1 MSARIQLIFYR
12 MYGRVYRMAEAV
24 AVDACGVGAREVS
37 RAGVPELGPNK
48 ILEKSGA
55 TAASRRKEV

>member
-1 MSARIQLIFYR
+1 MSARIQPSFTEC
-12 MYGRVYRMAEAV
+12 MDVFYRMAEAV

-48 ILEKSGA
+48 ILEKSGV